1 MTVLRFPAEI
11 AVGEV
16 WWEDAREPGGWGH
29 LLAIGVVQ
37 VPDGTAV
44 SLSVNV
50 VAEVSV
56 GGQVG
61 GGWVAP
67 VGTVSVPAVPRRRR
81 RFRRARPARDER
93 SPERVTW
100 RRGMPDSAVRNTRS
114 IWGGPGEGGYSL
126 EHDHEEAVDL
136 EFIGGLPADSV
147 FCLRLIG
154 DIVPGSFPAVAHL
167 APGLRQLG
175 VNLDDL
181 GDDAP
186 SVIAGLTGLETLN
199 LSGGS
204 VSDDDP
210 ATRTDGP
217 CRLDDHALSAIAG
230 LPALEY
236 LSLMGGSYTEQG
248 LQQLRR
254 LRTLRHLHVERED
267 LTAAM
272 FQFAAT
278 MPALTR
284 LTGPDEFGQDGPM
297 TPAEVDQL
305 RAMLPH
311 ISMD

>member
-1 MTVLRFPAEI
+1 MTALRFPAEI

-16 WWEDAREPGGWGH
+16 WWEDAREPDGWGH

-37 VPDGTAV
+37 VPAGTAV

-50 VAEVSV
+50 VAEVTV

-61 GGWVAP
+61 GWTVP
-67 VGTVSVPAVPRRRR
+67 VGTGSRPAVPRRRR
-81 RFRRARPARDER
+81 RAWRARPGRYR
-93 SPERVTW
+93 GSPERVTW
-100 RRGMPDSAVRNTRS
+100 RRGMPDSAERNTRS

-126 EHDHEEAVDL
+126 EHDHDEAVDL

-147 FCLRLIG
+147 FSLGLNG

-175 VNLDDL
+175 VDLDEL

-186 SVIAGLTGLETLN
+186 SVIADLTRLESLN
-199 LSGGS
+199 LSGGEA
-204 VSDDDP
+204 SDDDP
-210 ATRTDGP
+210 ASRTDGR
-217 CRLDDHALSAIAG
+217 CRLDDHALSVIAG
-230 LPALEY
+230 LPALET
-236 LSLMGGSYTEQG
+236 LTLLGGAYTEHG
-248 LQQLRR
+248 LQHLGR

-267 LTAAM
+267 LTASM

-278 MPALTR
+278 MPSLTR
-284 LTGPDEFGQDGPM
+284 LTGPDEFGEDGPM
-297 TPAEVDQL
+297 PPAEVDRL